1 MKMNIKRA
9 GRMLA
14 LFCKGERVMV
24 LETKNKKVDLIY
36 RTRSIVRVNKELNGK
51 NFEELYFNAVSEN
64 NVEALSKIIL
74 VFAEDV
80 NSGLSAFKNID
91 EVFDFLDEYMEEK
104 SGCYQDIFKGIAK
117 SINEMGFF
125 NSKMSAEELEA
136 KMRTHMSIDMNEII
150 KSSAEKAIAGVAEKE
165 FRGYKG

>member
-1 MKMNIKRA
+1 MI
-9 GRMLA
+9 
-14 LFCKGERVMV
+14 

-36 RTRSIVRVNKELNGK
+36 RTRSIVKVNKELNGK

-64 NVEALSKIIL
+64 NVEALSRIIL

-91 EVFDFLDEYMEEK
+91 EVFDFLDEYMEESQK
-104 SGCYQDIFKGIAK
+104 TYSDIFKEIAE

-125 NSKMSAEELEA
+125 GNKMTKDELEA
-136 KMRTHMSIDMNEII
+136 KMKTHMSIDMNEII
-150 KSSAEKAIAGVAEKE
+150 KNSAEKAIAGVAEKE